1 MRLTT
6 LTGKTISDYSYQRG
20 SKAEKLPNSMM
31 AFFLMFFIGI
41 FGINAQETVVDIF
54 NLPAPERCV
63 SEDLQVV
70 GASLDFDLCG
80 PTCGEGDVIYY
91 DLTLAIDNT
100 TGSMRTSFAFY
111 ARLEQYNPDGTLAAT
126 YFVSGCKGPVPP
138 NQITSL
144 TFDESLEVL
153 DENGDPTGF
162 PGIPY
167 LCGGSLELVNL
178 YEAWTDASDNDN
190 RQCPLD
196 SSKIAPKCDVLPSI
210 EIQTPISAF
219 VEDTTD
225 VSCFGYS
232 DGAIDITVSGGE
244 EPYTYVWSR
253 VGGGFSASTEDVSNI
268 PAGTYNVTI
277 TDANDC
283 PYVLDGI
290 VIGEP
295 SQLQLTEDS
304 VVAVTCFEFD
314 DGSIGISVLGGTPPY
329 LFAWLGPDGYTAD
342 TEDIE
347 NLLAGT
353 YGVTVTDNNGC
364 TAELSDIL
372 VGEPQEL
379 VATLDSFVDASC
391 FGLND
396 GSIDITVTGGTSPY
410 TFSWTG
416 PNGFVADTEDLVEL
430 LTGEYNVTVTDA
442 NQCEA
447 LLSDILVGEPDELEA
462 TVASITDAS
471 CAGFETGAIDIDVM
485 GGTPPYTYVWS
496 NAATTQDLSG
506 IGAGEYSVTVT
517 DANGCEDTIE
527 EILVG
532 SPSSLDVTATTITDV
547 SCFGF
552 EDGAIDIT
560 VTGGTPPYDFDWSNG
575 ATTEDVSDLDAGTYS
590 VTVTDA
596 NLCEFTLG
604 DIAVGEPTQV
614 PTPVVQ
620 VAPADC
626 IQTSG
631 SFSITDAP
639 ADFEYSLDGGDWF
652 SYTGTITGVT
662 PGPHTLV
669 ARDANECES
678 APLNFDVPQPFE
690 TPAAPT
696 VSIVQPDCETLT
708 GAILVT
714 SGTTGFMFS
723 LNGAD
728 FVAYPMGG
736 FTGLAPGNYEL
747 RVRSNDGCISDIT
760 NVTLDEPI
768 CEDFE
773 GCTLGY
779 WKNHTDRWC
788 DEYQT
793 CDVYGEIFIGAP
805 AELADLTLL
814 EVLNLGGGG
823 VYNLGRQSVAALL
836 NACSEEVNYELA
848 TPQDVIDYV
857 TANFNNAGEA
867 GSYLDMLNNTGDCPM
882 GGSRA
887 TTAPSE
893 SCSTSSA
900 SSVDASAGISVSPVP
915 FKDKLNIKYEFNYK
929 SDATIQIFDVRGNL
943 VKTQKEK
950 NAQFGKITEIN
961 ADFVRGEQ
969 MYIVKVTT
977 DQGTYTKNVVSGKQ

>member
-6 LTGKTISDYSYQRG
+6 LAEEFTSPTSNAELIKAKKLSYSVM
-20 SKAEKLPNSMM
+20 SVIL
-31 AFFLMFFIGI
+31 FFF
-41 FGINAQETVVDIF
+41 FGISEIKAQDTVTDIF
-54 NLPAPERCV
+54 DLPAPARCV

-80 PTCGEGDVIYY
+80 PTCEEGDVIYY
-91 DLTLAIDNT
+91 DLDLAIDNT

-111 ARLEQYNPDGTLAAT
+111 GRLEQYNPDGTLAAI

-167 LCGGSLELVNL
+167 LCGGSLKLVDL

-196 SSKIAPKCDVLPSI
+196 ASKIAPKCDVLPMI

-244 EPYTYVWSR
+244 APYTYVWSR
-253 VGGGFSASTEDVSNI
+253 MGGGFSASTEDLINI
-268 PAGTYNVTI
+268 PAGTYSVTI

-283 PYVLDGI
+283 PYHLDGI
-290 VIGEP
+290 VISEP
-295 SQLQLTEDS
+295 SQLQLTEDGT
-304 VVAVTCFEFD
+304 VAVTCFEFD

-347 NLLAGT
+347 NLFAGT

-372 VGEPQEL
+372 VGEPEEL
-379 VATLDSFVDASC
+379 VVTLDSFVDASC

-396 GSIDITVTGGTSPY
+396 GSINISVTGGTSPY

-416 PNGFVADTEDLVEL
+416 PDGFVADTEDLIEL

-442 NQCEA
+442 NLCEA
-447 LLSDILVGEPDELEA
+447 LLSDLLIGEPEELEA

-496 NAATTQDLSG
+496 NGAITQDLSG

-517 DANGCEDTIE
+517 DDNGCEDTIE

-532 SPSSLDVTATTITDV
+532 SPSSLEVVATTVTDV

-560 VTGGTPPYDFDWSNG
+560 VTGGTPPYEFDWSNG
-575 ATTEDVSDLDAGTYS
+575 AITEDVSGLDAGTYS

-604 DIAVGEPTQV
+604 DITVGEPTQV
-614 PTPVVQ
+614 PMPVVQ

-631 SFSITDAP
+631 SFSIVDAP
-639 ADFEYSLDGGDWF
+639 LDFEYSLDGGDWF
-652 SYTGTITGVT
+652 SYTETITGVT

-678 APLNFDVPQPFE
+678 QPLNFDVPQPFD
-690 TPAAPT
+690 TPDAPT
-696 VSIVQPDCETLT
+696 VTVVQPDCETLT
-708 GAILVT
+708 GSIIVT
-714 SGTTGFMFS
+714 SGTVGFMFS

-728 FVAYPMGG
+728 FAPYPMGG
-736 FTGLAPGNYEL
+736 FTGLPVGNYEL

-760 NVTLDEPI
+760 YVSLIEPE
-768 CEDFE
+768 CDDFE

-788 DEYQT
+788 DAYLT
-793 CDVYGEIFIGAP
+793 CDIYGEIFPGAP
-805 AELADLTLL
+805 SQLADLTLL
-814 EVLNLGGGG
+814 EALNLGGGG

-836 NACSEEVNYELA
+836 NACSEMVNYELA

-857 TANFNNAGEA
+857 TANFDNAGAA
-867 GSYLDMLNNTGDCPM
+867 GSYLDMLNNAGDCPM

-887 TTAPSE
+887 TTAPSDE
-893 SCSTSSA
+893 CPSNAGDTSL
-900 SSVDASAGISVSPVP
+900 DAAAGISVSPVP
-915 FKDKLNIKYEFNYK
+915 FKDQLNIRYEFDYE
-929 SDATIQIFDVRGNL
+929 SEATIQIFDMRGNL
-943 VKTQKEK
+943 VKSHKES
-950 NAQFGKITEIN
+950 NAGFGKVTTLT

-977 DQGTYTKNVVSGKQ
+977 NKGTYTKNIVSGK